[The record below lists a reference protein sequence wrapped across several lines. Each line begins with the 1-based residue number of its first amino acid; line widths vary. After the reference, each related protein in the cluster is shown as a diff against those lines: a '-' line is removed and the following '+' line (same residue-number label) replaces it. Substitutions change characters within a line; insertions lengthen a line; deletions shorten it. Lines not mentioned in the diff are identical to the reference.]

1 MIVIWRGIMDLSDFS
16 EWEKAQKVTV
26 EFIKDVIKDGFETD
40 DELKAYLLVLSDN
53 MWIMDFK
60 QYAEENNLQ
69 DSCQE
74 IYKNYELLDGR

>member
-1 MIVIWRGIMDLSDFS
+1 MDLSDFS
-16 EWEKAQKVTV
+16 KWEKAQKITV
-26 EFIKDVIKDGFETD
+26 EFIKEVIKDGFETD

-53 MWIMDFK
+53 MRFKDFK

-74 IYKNYELLDGR
+74 IYKNYEFLD

>member
-1 MIVIWRGIMDLSDFS
+1 MDLSDFS
-16 EWEKAQKVTV
+16 DWEKAQKVTV
-26 EFIKDVIKDGFETD
+26 EFIKEVIKDGFETD

-53 MWIMDFK
+53 MWFKDFK

-74 IYKNYELLDGR
+74 IYKNYEFLDGR